1 MLANIDIETFHNNL
15 PQGERRI
22 LDALSAQ
29 EDWPIDDVEEISE
42 LISKLSDKLCD
53 DKAKESFFDVSS
65 HLMSGL
71 LANLSLPRYSLIL
84 KELGN
89 KPGALT
95 KVMDESAAL
104 SEEERINRYTIFI
117 RASYMVQYGLLQ
129 RIYSKERFDL
139 VMKILLKDEE
149 DDSESGGISESES
162 IDEIKND
169 SDNKHDDNTTEDALK
184 AGDFEDDSMFE

>member
-1 MLANIDIETFHNNL
+1 MLANTDIETFINDL

-29 EDWPIDDVEEISE
+29 EDWPVDDAEEVSQ
-42 LISKLSDKLCD
+42 LIGKLSEKLRD
-53 DKAKESFFDVSS
+53 DKSKESFFDVSS

-71 LANLSLPRYSLIL
+71 LANLTLPRYSLIL

-89 KPGALT
+89 KPGALS
-95 KVMDESAAL
+95 KVMDESVAL

-129 RIYSKERFDL
+129 RMYSQERFDL
-139 VMKILLKDEE
+139 VMKILLNDED
-149 DDSESGGISESES
+149 DDSEDVGISQDES
-162 IDEIKND
+162 IEEISKA
-169 SDNKHDDNTTEDALK
+169 SEQTQEDNSNQKPVS
-184 AGDFEDDSMFE
+184 AGDFEDESFFE